1 MNIYCTKCFTT
12 IRFEGPI
19 APTGSKVK
27 CSGCGSTFTIYPSK
41 TVIGDFVKYVMDNSD
56 ISVRACS
63 MIRSHIRDVDDFLQ
77 SSRKDFLGFRN
88 CGFKT
93 ANELIKF
100 QRELRK
106 ELGYGAG
113 QNESE
118 DEIVK
123 TKHKAVIEFLSR
135 DKFFKEVLD
144 SELSQAY
151 FNPLRHRGIDTL
163 EKVLALRYQ
172 EAFRISH
179 VGGKTL
185 RLFRGLQK
193 ICSEIVKTIVDSEA
207 LRFKDFK
214 WVVRQD
220 QTIRNILSCGKN
232 MDVDAPFS
240 SISRWVLENS
250 GYSERNKNVFMCR
263 MGMLGEAG
271 MTYDNIGIR
280 YDITRER
287 VRQIIIKI
295 QTNVRRPLQRIRL
308 DPLIAKAAD
317 ILKTGGGETGLSEL
331 TEALLNCGPQGELL
345 KHAERFVEYLKSFPE
360 WEEAMG

>member
-1 MNIYCTKCFTT
+1 
-12 IRFEGPI
+12 
-19 APTGSKVK
+19 
-27 CSGCGSTFTIYPSK
+27 
-41 TVIGDFVKYVMDNSD
+41 
-56 ISVRACS
+56 
-63 MIRSHIRDVDDFLQ
+63 MIRSHVRDVDDFLQ

-93 ANELIKF
+93 ANELIRF
-100 QRELRK
+100 QRVLQK
-106 ELGYGAG
+106 KLGYETGPNKG
-113 QNESE
+113 E
-118 DEIVK
+118 DEISEANK
-123 TKHKAVIEFLSR
+123 KAVIEFLSR
-135 DKFFKEVLD
+135 DRFFKEVLD

-151 FNPLRHRGIDTL
+151 FKPLRHRGIDTL

-172 EAFRISH
+172 EALRIKH
-179 VGGKTL
+179 VGRKTL
-185 RLFRGLQK
+185 RVFRGFQE
-193 ICSEIVKTIVDSEA
+193 ICTEIVTTIADSET

-232 MDVDAPFS
+232 MDVDAPFP

-250 GYSERNKNVFMCR
+250 GHSERNRDVFMCR

-295 QTNVRRPLQRIRL
+295 QTNGSRPLQRIRF

-317 ILKTGGGETGLSEL
+317 IVKTGGGKTGLSEL

>member
-1 MNIYCTKCFTT
+1 
-12 IRFEGPI
+12 
-19 APTGSKVK
+19 
-27 CSGCGSTFTIYPSK
+27 
-41 TVIGDFVKYVMDNSD
+41 
-56 ISVRACS
+56 

-93 ANELIKF
+93 ANELIRF
-100 QRELRK
+100 QRVLQK
-106 ELGYGAG
+106 KLGYETEPNKGK
-113 QNESE
+113 
-118 DEIVK
+118 DEISEANK
-123 TKHKAVIEFLSR
+123 KSVIEFLSR
-135 DKFFKEVLD
+135 DRFFKEVLD

-151 FNPLRHRGIDTL
+151 FKPLRHRGIDTL

-172 EAFRISH
+172 EALRIKH
-179 VGGKTL
+179 VGRKTL
-185 RLFRGLQK
+185 RVFRGLQE
-193 ICSEIVKTIVDSEA
+193 ICTEIVTTIADSEA

-220 QTIRNILSCGKN
+220 QTIRNILSRKKN
-232 MDVDAPFS
+232 MDVNAPFP

-250 GYSERNKNVFMCR
+250 GHSERNRDVFMCR